1 MGKKNPYLVALR
13 AKYTKIETEIS
24 EVRTAAVDGD
34 NVRDLT
40 DAELETVRAKSVEL
54 DKLYKD
60 IEAATAE
67 QERADAFAAG
77 VARVAVEGASGDAGT
92 RNGEENV
99 AGNATTR
106 ERDPGFYRA
115 ESDGGTHSFFGDL
128 YRSQVNRDHTATER
142 LEQHTRA
149 NTVSSSG
156 TGIVT
161 PKWLLDEYTALQRQ
175 GRYAANVVRQISL
188 GRDPRVMTLPKQT
201 GGTDGVV
208 ANVTEGN
215 AVPGTDAFTTGT
227 DTVTPVTKAGKQ
239 TVTRQL
245 LDSSTPGV
253 DQLIMSDLI
262 GAYNKQIEA
271 LVCTTMTT
279 AAGGT
284 AATFATE
291 TLWRG
296 TLPAVPAIDALVDGQ
311 VAVRQNR
318 KAAADIALMDVKR
331 YGAYLKLKDTTGRP
345 LIQRMPGGMN
355 IFGVGTVPVDGEV
368 EGLAVIATDGMG
380 DGTVYPQSYLVARA
394 SDTILFEGAL
404 LDFRYE
410 FGPNFDPG
418 LVILGVWNYVA
429 VTTRYAG
436 AGVQKIVV
444 TATP

>member
-1 MGKKNPYLVALR
+1 MKNPYLVALR
-13 AKYTKIETEIS
+13 AKYTKIEAEIGA
-24 EVRTAAVDGD
+24 VRAAAVDGD

-40 DAELETVRAKSVEL
+40 DAELETVRAKGVEL
-54 DKLYKD
+54 DKLYAD
-60 IEAATAE
+60 IESATKE

-77 VARVAVEGASGDAGT
+77 VARVTVEGAKDDAGT

-99 AGNATTR
+99 AGNAVTR
-106 ERDPGFYRA
+106 ERDPGFYRS
-115 ESDGGTHSFFGDL
+115 EKEGGTHSFFGDL

-149 NTVSSSG
+149 NTVSSAG

-175 GRYAANVVRQISL
+175 GRYAANVVRQIAL

-201 GGTDGVV
+201 GGTDAVV

-215 AVPGTDAFTTGT
+215 AVAGTDAFTTGT

-253 DQLIMSDLI
+253 DMLIMSDLI

-271 LVCTTMTT
+271 LVCSTMVT

-284 AATFATE
+284 TATFATDA
-291 TLWRG
+291 TAWQVAG
-296 TLPAVPAIDALVDGQ
+296 AAIDALVDGQ
-311 VAVRQNR
+311 VKVRQNR
-318 KAAADIALMDVKR
+318 KAAADIALMDIRR
-331 YGAYLKLKDTTGRP
+331 YGQYLKLKDSTGRP
-345 LIQRMPGGMN
+345 LIQRMPNGMN
-355 IFGVGTVPVDGEV
+355 VFGVGTVPVDGEV
-368 EGLAVIATDGMG
+368 EGLAVIATDGLG

-394 SDTILFEGAL
+394 SDTILFEGDL

-436 AGVQKIVV
+436 AGVQKVV
-444 TATP
+444 VSAA

>member
-13 AKYTKIETEIS
+13 AKYTKIDKEIS
-24 EVRTAAVDGD
+24 DIRASAVDGE
-34 NVRDLT
+34 NVRELSTED
-40 DAELETVRAKSVEL
+40 LETVRAKSAEL
-54 DKLYKD
+54 DKLFKD

-67 QERADAFAAG
+67 QERADKFAEG
-77 VARVAVEGASGDAGT
+77 VARVNVEGSKDDAGT
-92 RNGEENV
+92 RNGEEV
-99 AGNATTR
+99 VGGAETR
-106 ERDPGFYRA
+106 DRDPGFYRA
-115 ESDGGTHSFFGDL
+115 EKDGGTHSFFGDL

-175 GRYAANVVRQISL
+175 GRYAANIVRQISL
-188 GRDPRVMTLPKQT
+188 GRDPRVMTLPKQV
-201 GGTDGVV
+201 GGTDGVI
-208 ANVTEGN
+208 ATTTEGN
-215 AVPGTDAFTTGT
+215 AVPGTDALTTGT

-253 DQLIMSDLI
+253 DMLIMSDLI

-271 LVCTTMTT
+271 LVCTTMTS
-279 AAGGT
+279 AAST
-284 AATFATE
+284 TTATFATDA
-291 TLWRG
+291 TAWQAAG
-296 TLPAVPAIDALVDGQ
+296 AAIDALVDGQ
-311 VAVRQNR
+311 VKVRQNR
-318 KAAADIALMDVKR
+318 KAPADVVLMDIRR
-331 YGAYLKLKDTTGRP
+331 YGQYLKLKDTTGRP
-345 LIQRMPGGMN
+345 LIQRMPNGMN
-355 IFGVGTVPVDGEV
+355 VYGVGTVPVDGEV

-394 SDTILFEGAL
+394 SDTILFEGDL

-429 VTTRYAG
+429 TTTRYG
-436 AGVQKIVV
+436 GVGVTKVTV
-444 TATP
+444 TAA

>member
-1 MGKKNPYLVALR
+1 MAKTNPFLA
-13 AKYTKIETEIS
+13 AKREQYRKIEAEI
-24 EVRTAAVDGD
+24 EA
-34 NVRDLT
+34 
-40 DAELETVRAKSVEL
+40 VRAAHVADDGSVTDMTDDELASVRANSEKL
-54 DKLYKD
+54 DKLYAE
-60 IEAATAE
+60 IENLTAE
-67 QERADAFAAG
+67 QERANKFADG
-77 VARVAVEGASGDAGT
+77 VARVAVESGKDDAGK
-92 RNGEENV
+92 REGEERA
-99 AGNATTR
+99 AGGAQAR
-106 ERDPGFYRA
+106 DRDPGYYRA
-115 ESDGGTHSFFGDL
+115 EKDGGSHSFFGDL
-128 YRSQVNRDHTATER
+128 YRAQVNHDSEATRR
-142 LEQHTRA
+142 LEEHTRA
-149 NTVSSSG
+149 NTVSSAG

-201 GGTDGVV
+201 GGTDSVV
-208 ANVTEGN
+208 ATVAEGN

-227 DTVTPVTKAGKQ
+227 DTVTPITKAGKQ

-271 LVCTTMTT
+271 LVCSTMTS
-279 AAGGT
+279 AAST
-284 AATFATE
+284 TTATFATDA
-291 TLWRG
+291 TAWQASG
-296 TLPAVPAIDALVDGQ
+296 AAIDALVDGQ
-311 VAVRQNR
+311 VKVRQNR
-318 KAAADIALMDVKR
+318 KAAADVAIMDVRR
-331 YGAYLKLKDTTGRP
+331 YGQYLKLKDSSGRP

-355 IFGVGTVPVDGEV
+355 VFGVGTVPVDGEV

-394 SDTILFEGAL
+394 SDTILFEGDL

-429 VTTRYAG
+429 VTTRYG
-436 AGVQKIVV
+436 GTGVTKVTV
-444 TATP
+444 TAA